1 VTQQAPRTWRA
12 VRGRRAALTAACVIL
27 VGAVVLG
34 VSLPAPYKGGDQ
46 VGVALSGLP
55 VAAVLWLLAR
65 PSITADDEGLFVRN
79 LVRAR
84 RLSWAEVVSIR
95 LGPDDSWAS
104 IDVSDGTSLPVMAL
118 QTADRAHTTRALAEL
133 TRLLHEAESAGD

>member
-1 VTQQAPRTWRA
+1 LV
-12 VRGRRAALTAACVIL
+12 VL
-27 VGAVVLG
+27 VGAVLLG

-46 VGVALSGLP
+46 LGVALCGVP

-65 PSITADDEGLFVRN
+65 PSVTASDDGLLVRN
-79 LVRAR
+79 LVGSR
-84 RLSWAEVVSIR
+84 RLTWAEVVSIR

-118 QTADRAHTTRALAEL
+118 QTVDRAHTAEALAEL
-133 TRLLHEAESAGD
+133 RRRLHDAETAGADDG